1 MCPEQW
7 ETQRGSLIF
16 FVSLLLCKYVPDY
29 VNKALKQMSK
39 QKKKIFL
46 NVQAWFWASVSF

>member
-16 FVSLLLCKYVPDY
+16 FVSLLLFEYVPDY
-29 VNKALKQMSK
+29 VNKALKQMYK
-39 QKKKIFL
+39 QKKMLK